1 MAWHRRC
8 GCWLSPVSA
17 RRAGWA
23 PAPWRAAWKGRQ
35 CCLQALETHVGTAV
49 GLAMWLQGGQAALS
63 GHRRAVAQEPLLV
76 PRGSDHPQASVG
88 APVTWS
94 WKRRRA
100 SSLRGRLWALGWGR
114 EGQQLLV
121 GTGGEST
128 PSGPGWWV
136 RPGWEVHAASWAGL
150 LLTEEM
156 ESQPRAPDAP
166 RRSATCSGLGRTD
179 LMGPE
184 VCGNQGAPSAGAA
197 GPCPCES
204 QGKCCRRGL
213 MGRRGSGRAGFGQ

>member
-49 GLAMWLQGGQAALS
+49 GLATWLQGGQAALS

-76 PRGSDHPQASVG
+76 PWGRGHPRASVG

-128 PSGPGWWV
+128 PSGPGWWGQAGV
-136 RPGWEVHAASWAGL
+136 GGPCCILGWAAADGGDGVAAPCPRCPPEVSHLLWAG
-150 LLTEEM
+150 
-156 ESQPRAPDAP
+156 PH
-166 RRSATCSGLGRTD
+166 
-179 LMGPE
+179 
-184 VCGNQGAPSAGAA
+184 
-197 GPCPCES
+197 
-204 QGKCCRRGL
+204 
-213 MGRRGSGRAGFGQ
+213 